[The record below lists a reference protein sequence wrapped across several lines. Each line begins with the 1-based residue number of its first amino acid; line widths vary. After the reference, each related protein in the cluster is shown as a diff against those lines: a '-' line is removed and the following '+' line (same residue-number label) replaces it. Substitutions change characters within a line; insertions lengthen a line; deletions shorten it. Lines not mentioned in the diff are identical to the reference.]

1 MSQYH
6 PFQKLFNF
14 TLAFELKR
22 AWDKHICAHICG
34 LWQEPAQRLGAKDRH
49 SLLAVGKAQSRMKML
64 TKLQEE
70 AVAVGWEFHR

>member
-1 MSQYH
+1 MGQAY
-6 PFQKLFNF
+6 LR
-14 TLAFELKR
+14 T
-22 AWDKHICAHICG
+22 IYG

-70 AVAVGWEFHR
+70 AVAVGWVDLFKYLAPLLCTGVYAVIKARNHRI